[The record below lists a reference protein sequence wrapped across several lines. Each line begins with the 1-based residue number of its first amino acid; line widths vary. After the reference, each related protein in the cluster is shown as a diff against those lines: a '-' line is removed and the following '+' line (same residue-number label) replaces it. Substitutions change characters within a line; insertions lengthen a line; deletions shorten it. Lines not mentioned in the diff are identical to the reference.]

1 MSAPPDWI
9 KDAVFYQVFPDRFA
23 RSERLEKPSNLEPWE
38 APPTVHGYKGGDLLG
53 VAERLDWLTELGINA
68 LYLNPIFR
76 SASNHRYHTHDYF
89 EVDPLLGGNQ
99 SFQEM
104 LDACHRR
111 GIRVVLDGVF
121 NHASRGF
128 FQFHDILENGPQSP
142 WLDWFRVTDFPV
154 RAYDLKE
161 PPNYGAWWNLHALP
175 VFNTEN
181 PQVRE
186 YLMQVGEHWVERGI
200 DGWRLDVPNEIKT
213 SGFWEEFRE
222 RVRKRN
228 ADAYLV
234 GEIWE
239 DAREWVAG
247 GDRFDGTMNYLF
259 TGATLA
265 FAAGDRID
273 DKVVKG
279 IPYHVTPALDAAGY
293 GDAVTRLLDLYPE
306 QAQQANLNL
315 LGSHDT
321 PRVLSACGGDGRSV
335 ILAALLLFSFPGAP
349 CVYYGD
355 EIGLPGGHDPGSRA
369 AFPWDAPDTWD
380 QEILAAFR
388 SLIALRHQ
396 HPALRSGGY
405 RRLWPPPR
413 EHGGLLY
420 LFVRE
425 APEETLLV
433 AANAGAQEATVR
445 LTSFELPVGGL
456 QLLWGEGEASSDG
469 AVRVAIPA
477 RSGAVWRVEPPS

>member
-161 PPNYGAWWNLHALP
+161 PPNYGAWWNMHALP

-273 DKVVKG
+273 DEVVKG

-433 AANAGAQEATVR
+433 AANAGAQKATVR

-469 AVRVAIPA
+469 AVRVAVPA